1 MSNDK
6 NTELLNY
13 AIQHGMI
20 NMSYMQEQIEMA
32 KRNELLAKHPY
43 SIWQG
48 KDGKWHTYLQDKNGK
63 RIPRKRNSQ
72 KEIEEVVIN
81 YLKES
86 ETLPKTFDEVYHSW
100 REKHNLLL
108 SNNSIARYDT
118 DYKRFFEDT
127 SFAGKQI
134 SYITEEDIKA
144 FIVQTVK
151 NQQLCKKACKTLFG
165 YIKNTLYSARV
176 NKLIDGDP
184 VEFLEAKQ
192 FYKFCKENKRPKEK
206 IVVSDSNLAC
216 LFNCVLED
224 YKKQPNYIPTYAVH
238 MAILTG
244 MRVGELSALRWDS
257 IKNGYLIIDKSE
269 KYDRVNKRYYIDST
283 KNGKE
288 RIFPITDEIQKLL
301 DKLKM
306 EEMKAGYICEW
317 VFANEDGRIHAPV
330 ISSCSKNK
338 CRQAGI
344 TEVGIHAYRRTL
356 NSKMRCEGVS
366 ATVAASLL
374 GHTEQVNEMHYTYD
388 ITDIKKKATIVAH
401 LNEEMISNC

>member
-1 MSNDK
+1 MTQDEILK
-6 NTELLNY
+6 Y
-13 AIQHGMI
+13 AVQNGMI
-20 NMSYMQEQIEMA
+20 DMSYMQECIEMN
-32 KRNELLAKHPY
+32 KRKELLNKHPY
-43 SIWQG
+43 KIWQG